1 MTKTELAK
9 IIKEEVQAA
18 INESRD
24 KIMMVQKHLGLKPD
38 GIVGPKTK
46 MAIMQ
51 FQKSNGLRVDGIV
64 GVKLIQAI
72 RKQPPSYDPDQGSL
86 KEGGGG
92 GYGAEMMQ
100 QQVDSAP
107 EVQQLRP
114 MLEAITTIKKVFI
127 YDIKESKSMPGHKL
141 ISVQLVVPSAE
152 G

>member
-9 IIKEEVQAA
+9 IIKEEVASILQEQDPIKAKEKMLADLKAKIKAEKDPKKKKKLQA
-18 INESRD
+18 D
-24 KIMMVQKHLGLKPD
+24 LKK
-38 GIVGPKTK
+38 KT
-46 MAIMQ
+46 AD
-51 FQKSNGLRVDGIV
+51 L
-64 GVKLIQAI
+64 AA
-72 RKQPPSYDPDQGSL
+72 PSGNADQGNL

-114 MLEAITTIKKVFI
+114 MLEAITTVKKVFI
-127 YDIKESKSMPGHKL
+127 DDIKESKSMPGHKL
-141 ISVQLVVPSAE
+141 VSVQLVVPSAE